1 MFDISTI
8 GQERIVA
15 DIPTGLW
22 PPVLTVGDDG
32 DVWSFLDEPAALF
45 RIDAET
51 AKVVGRVPLDIPDG
65 SFRDLT
71 AGGGSLWVRLDG
83 SLVEVTTDP

>member
-1 MFDISTI
+1 MT
-8 GQERIVA
+8 A
-15 DIPTGLW
+15 T
-22 PPVLTVGDDG
+22 
-32 DVWSFLDEPAALF
+32 WSFLDEPAALF